1 MSLLLRLRRL
11 IDYVT
16 SCVCCPKCFYYFFR
30 DYCCVSSWRCQSNGI
45 KSRALAVH
53 REIPCYIKDEGRL
66 DAFEIFTDEYI
77 TIPKRTTD
85 VKLNI
90 VNECPFIEVNNVE
103 LRTLLNSG
111 CFQIGNV
118 DYVFNNSRIMQI
130 RQYITDEPSV
140 Q

>member
-1 MSLLLRLRRL
+1 MLHHVSIVQNVSIISL
-11 IDYVT
+11 
-16 SCVCCPKCFYYFFR
+16 
-30 DYCCVSSWRCQSNGI
+30 GI
-45 KSRALAVH
+45 TAVFQVGDANQMELKSRAIAVH
-53 REIPCYIKDEGRL
+53 REIPFYIRGEGSF
-66 DAFEIFTDEYI
+66 DSFEIFTDEHI

-118 DYVFNNSRIMQI
+118 DYGFNNSRIIQI
-130 RQYITDEPSV
+130 RQYITDEPSA

>member
-1 MSLLLRLRRL
+1 MLHHVSIVQNVSIISL
-11 IDYVT
+11 
-16 SCVCCPKCFYYFFR
+16 
-30 DYCCVSSWRCQSNGI
+30 GI
-45 KSRALAVH
+45 SAVFQVGDANQMELKSRAIAVH
-53 REIPCYIKDEGRL
+53 REIPCYIRGEGRF
-66 DAFEIFTDEYI
+66 DAFEIFTDEHI

-85 VKLNI
+85 VKLNV

-118 DYVFNNSRIMQI
+118 DYGFNNSRIMQI
-130 RQYITDEPSV
+130 RQYITDEPSA

>member
-1 MSLLLRLRRL
+1 MLHHVSIVQNVSIVSL
-11 IDYVT
+11 
-16 SCVCCPKCFYYFFR
+16 
-30 DYCCVSSWRCQSNGI
+30 GI
-45 KSRALAVH
+45 AAVFQVGDANQMELKSRALAVH
-53 REIPCYIKDEGRL
+53 REFPCYIKDEGRL

-111 CFQIGNV
+111 GFQIGNV
-118 DYVFNNSRIMQI
+118 DYIFNNSRIMQI
-130 RQYITDEPSV
+130 RQYITDEPSA

>member
-1 MSLLLRLRRL
+1 MLHHVSIVQNVSIISL
-11 IDYVT
+11 
-16 SCVCCPKCFYYFFR
+16 
-30 DYCCVSSWRCQSNGI
+30 GI
-45 KSRALAVH
+45 TAVFQVGDANQMELKSRAIAVH
-53 REIPCYIKDEGRL
+53 REIPCYIRGEGSF
-66 DAFEIFTDEYI
+66 DAFEIFTDEHI

-130 RQYITDEPSV
+130 RQYITDEPSA

>member
-1 MSLLLRLRRL
+1 MEL
-11 IDYVT
+11 
-16 SCVCCPKCFYYFFR
+16 
-30 DYCCVSSWRCQSNGI
+30 
-45 KSRALAVH
+45 KSRAIAVH
-53 REIPCYIKDEGRL
+53 REIPFYIRGEGRF
-66 DAFEIFTDEYI
+66 DAFEIFTDEHI

-118 DYVFNNSRIMQI
+118 DYGFNNSRIIQI
-130 RQYITDEPSV
+130 RQYITDEPSA

>member
-1 MSLLLRLRRL
+1 MLHHVSIVQNVSIVSL
-11 IDYVT
+11 
-16 SCVCCPKCFYYFFR
+16 
-30 DYCCVSSWRCQSNGI
+30 GI
-45 KSRALAVH
+45 AAVFQVGDANQMELKSRALAVH
-53 REIPCYIKDEGRL
+53 REFPCYIKDEGRL

-90 VNECPFIEVNNVE
+90 INECPFIEVNNVE

-111 CFQIGNV
+111 GFQIGNV

-130 RQYITDEPSV
+130 RQYITDEPSA

>member
-1 MSLLLRLRRL
+1 MLHHVSVVQNVSIISL
-11 IDYVT
+11 
-16 SCVCCPKCFYYFFR
+16 
-30 DYCCVSSWRCQSNGI
+30 GI
-45 KSRALAVH
+45 TAVFQVGDANQMELKSRALAVH

-66 DAFEIFTDEYI
+66 DAFEIFTDEHI

-118 DYVFNNSRIMQI
+118 DYAFNNSRIMQI
-130 RQYITDEPSV
+130 RQYITDEPSA

>member
-1 MSLLLRLRRL
+1 MLHHVSIVQNVSIISL
-11 IDYVT
+11 
-16 SCVCCPKCFYYFFR
+16 
-30 DYCCVSSWRCQSNGI
+30 GI
-45 KSRALAVH
+45 TAVFQVGDANQMELKSRALAVH
-53 REIPCYIKDEGRL
+53 REIPCYIRGEGL
-66 DAFEIFTDEYI
+66 FDAFEIFTDEHI
-77 TIPKRTTD
+77 TIPKRTID

-130 RQYITDEPSV
+130 RQYITDEPSA

>member
-1 MSLLLRLRRL
+1 MLHHVSIVQNVSIISL
-11 IDYVT
+11 
-16 SCVCCPKCFYYFFR
+16 
-30 DYCCVSSWRCQSNGI
+30 GI
-45 KSRALAVH
+45 TAVFQVGDANQMELKSRAIAVH
-53 REIPCYIKDEGRL
+53 REIPCYIRGEGRF
-66 DAFEIFTDEYI
+66 DAFEIFTDEHI

-118 DYVFNNSRIMQI
+118 DYAFNNSRIMQI
-130 RQYITDEPSV
+130 RQYITDEPSA

>member
-1 MSLLLRLRRL
+1 MLHHVSIVQNVSIISL
-11 IDYVT
+11 
-16 SCVCCPKCFYYFFR
+16 
-30 DYCCVSSWRCQSNGI
+30 GI
-45 KSRALAVH
+45 TAVFQVGDANQMELKSRAIAVH
-53 REIPCYIKDEGRL
+53 REIPCYIRGEGRF
-66 DAFEIFTDEYI
+66 DAFEIFTDEHI

-118 DYVFNNSRIMQI
+118 DYGFNNSRIIQI
-130 RQYITDEPSV
+130 RQYITDEPSA

>member
-1 MSLLLRLRRL
+1 MLHHVSIVQNVSIVSL
-11 IDYVT
+11 
-16 SCVCCPKCFYYFFR
+16 
-30 DYCCVSSWRCQSNGI
+30 GI
-45 KSRALAVH
+45 AAVFQVGDANKKKKKSRALAVH
-53 REIPCYIKDEGRL
+53 REFPCYIKDEGRL

-90 VNECPFIEVNNVE
+90 VNECPFIKVNNVE

-111 CFQIGNV
+111 GFQIGNV

-130 RQYITDEPSV
+130 RQYITDEPSA

>member
-1 MSLLLRLRRL
+1 MLHHVSIVQNVSIVSL
-11 IDYVT
+11 
-16 SCVCCPKCFYYFFR
+16 
-30 DYCCVSSWRCQSNGI
+30 GI
-45 KSRALAVH
+45 AAVFQVGDANQMELKSRAIAVH
-53 REIPCYIKDEGRL
+53 REIPCYIRGEGSF
-66 DAFEIFTDEYI
+66 DAFEIFTDEHI

-111 CFQIGNV
+111 GFQIGNV

-130 RQYITDEPSV
+130 RQYLTDEPSA

>member
-1 MSLLLRLRRL
+1 MLHHVSIVQNVSIISL
-11 IDYVT
+11 
-16 SCVCCPKCFYYFFR
+16 
-30 DYCCVSSWRCQSNGI
+30 GI
-45 KSRALAVH
+45 AAVFQVGDANQMELKSRALAVH
-53 REIPCYIKDEGRL
+53 REIPCYIKGEGRF
-66 DAFEIFTDEYI
+66 DAFEIFTDEHI

-90 VNECPFIEVNNVE
+90 INECPFIQVNNVE

-118 DYVFNNSRIMQI
+118 DYGFNNSRIMQI
-130 RQYITDEPSV
+130 RQYITDEPSA

>member
-1 MSLLLRLRRL
+1 MLHHVSIVQNVSIVSL
-11 IDYVT
+11 
-16 SCVCCPKCFYYFFR
+16 
-30 DYCCVSSWRCQSNGI
+30 GI
-45 KSRALAVH
+45 AAVFQVGDANQMELKSRALAVH
-53 REIPCYIKDEGRL
+53 REFPCYIKDEGRL

-85 VKLNI
+85 IKLNI

-111 CFQIGNV
+111 GFQIGNV

-130 RQYITDEPSV
+130 RQYITDEPSA

>member
-1 MSLLLRLRRL
+1 MLHHVSIVQNVSIISL
-11 IDYVT
+11 
-16 SCVCCPKCFYYFFR
+16 
-30 DYCCVSSWRCQSNGI
+30 GI
-45 KSRALAVH
+45 TAVFQVGDANQMELKSRAIAVH
-53 REIPCYIKDEGRL
+53 REIPFYIRGEGRF
-66 DAFEIFTDEYI
+66 DAFEIFTDEHI

-118 DYVFNNSRIMQI
+118 DYGFNNSRIIQI
-130 RQYITDEPSV
+130 RQYITDEPSA

>member
-1 MSLLLRLRRL
+1 MLHHVSVVQNVSIISL
-11 IDYVT
+11 
-16 SCVCCPKCFYYFFR
+16 
-30 DYCCVSSWRCQSNGI
+30 GI
-45 KSRALAVH
+45 SAVFQVGDANQMELKSRALAVH

-66 DAFEIFTDEYI
+66 DAFEIFTDEHI

-118 DYVFNNSRIMQI
+118 DYAFNNSRIMQI
-130 RQYITDEPSV
+130 RQYITDEPSA

>member
-1 MSLLLRLRRL
+1 MLHHVSIVQNVSIISL
-11 IDYVT
+11 
-16 SCVCCPKCFYYFFR
+16 
-30 DYCCVSSWRCQSNGI
+30 GI
-45 KSRALAVH
+45 TAVFQVGDANQMELKSRAIAVH
-53 REIPCYIKDEGRL
+53 REIPFYIRGEGRF
-66 DAFEIFTDEYI
+66 DAFEIFTDEHI
-77 TIPKRTTD
+77 TVPKRTTD

-118 DYVFNNSRIMQI
+118 DYGFNNSRIIQI
-130 RQYITDEPSV
+130 RQYITDEPSA

>member
-1 MSLLLRLRRL
+1 MLHHVSVVQNVSIISL
-11 IDYVT
+11 
-16 SCVCCPKCFYYFFR
+16 
-30 DYCCVSSWRCQSNGI
+30 GI
-45 KSRALAVH
+45 TAVFQVGDANQMELKSRAIAVH
-53 REIPCYIKDEGRL
+53 REIPCYIKGEGRF
-66 DAFEIFTDEYI
+66 DAFEIFTDEHI

-118 DYVFNNSRIMQI
+118 DYGFNNSRIIQI
-130 RQYITDEPSV
+130 RQYITDEPSAP
-140 Q
+140 

>member
-1 MSLLLRLRRL
+1 MLHHVSVVHNVSIISL
-11 IDYVT
+11 
-16 SCVCCPKCFYYFFR
+16 
-30 DYCCVSSWRCQSNGI
+30 GI
-45 KSRALAVH
+45 TAVFQVGDANQMELKSRALAVH

-66 DAFEIFTDEYI
+66 DAFEIFTDEHI

-130 RQYITDEPSV
+130 RQYITDEPST

>member
-1 MSLLLRLRRL
+1 MLHHVSIVQNVSIISL
-11 IDYVT
+11 
-16 SCVCCPKCFYYFFR
+16 
-30 DYCCVSSWRCQSNGI
+30 GI
-45 KSRALAVH
+45 TAVFQVGDANQMELKSRALAVH
-53 REIPCYIKDEGRL
+53 REIPCYIRGEGRFA
-66 DAFEIFTDEYI
+66 AFEIFTDEHI

-118 DYVFNNSRIMQI
+118 DYGFNNSRIMQI
-130 RQYITDEPSV
+130 RQYITDEPSA

>member
-1 MSLLLRLRRL
+1 MLHHVCIVQNVSIISL
-11 IDYVT
+11 
-16 SCVCCPKCFYYFFR
+16 
-30 DYCCVSSWRCQSNGI
+30 GI
-45 KSRALAVH
+45 TAVLQVGDANQMELKSRALAVH
-53 REIPCYIKDEGRL
+53 REIPCYIKGEGRF
-66 DAFEIFTDEYI
+66 DAFEIFTDEHI

-118 DYVFNNSRIMQI
+118 DYGFNNSRIIQI
-130 RQYITDEPSV
+130 RQYITDEPSA

>member
-1 MSLLLRLRRL
+1 MLHHVSVVQKVSIVSL
-11 IDYVT
+11 
-16 SCVCCPKCFYYFFR
+16 
-30 DYCCVSSWRCQSNGI
+30 GI
-45 KSRALAVH
+45 AAVFQVGDANQMELKSRALAVH

-130 RQYITDEPSV
+130 RQYITDEPSA

>member
-1 MSLLLRLRRL
+1 MLHHVSIVQNVSIISL
-11 IDYVT
+11 
-16 SCVCCPKCFYYFFR
+16 
-30 DYCCVSSWRCQSNGI
+30 GI
-45 KSRALAVH
+45 TAVFQVGDANQMELKSRALAVH
-53 REIPCYIKDEGRL
+53 REIPCYIRGEGRF
-66 DAFEIFTDEYI
+66 DAFEIFTDEHI

-118 DYVFNNSRIMQI
+118 DYGFNNSRIMQI
-130 RQYITDEPSV
+130 RQYITDEPYA

>member
-1 MSLLLRLRRL
+1 MLHHVSIVQNVSIISL
-11 IDYVT
+11 
-16 SCVCCPKCFYYFFR
+16 
-30 DYCCVSSWRCQSNGI
+30 GI
-45 KSRALAVH
+45 TAVFQVGDANQMELKSRAIAVH
-53 REIPCYIKDEGRL
+53 REIPCYIRGEGSF
-66 DAFEIFTDEYI
+66 DAFEIFTDEHI

-118 DYVFNNSRIMQI
+118 DYGFNNSRIIQI
-130 RQYITDEPSV
+130 RQYITDEPSA

>member
-1 MSLLLRLRRL
+1 MLHHVSIVQNVSIVSL
-11 IDYVT
+11 
-16 SCVCCPKCFYYFFR
+16 
-30 DYCCVSSWRCQSNGI
+30 GI
-45 KSRALAVH
+45 AAVFQVGDANQMELKSRALAVH
-53 REIPCYIKDEGRL
+53 REFTCYIKDEGRL

-90 VNECPFIEVNNVE
+90 INECPFIEVNNVE

-111 CFQIGNV
+111 GFQIGNV

-130 RQYITDEPSV
+130 RQYITDEPSA

>member
-1 MSLLLRLRRL
+1 MLHHVSIVQNVSIISL
-11 IDYVT
+11 
-16 SCVCCPKCFYYFFR
+16 
-30 DYCCVSSWRCQSNGI
+30 GI
-45 KSRALAVH
+45 AAVFQVGDANQMELKSRAIAVH
-53 REIPCYIKDEGRL
+53 REIPFYIRGEGRF
-66 DAFEIFTDEYI
+66 DAFEIFTDEHI

-90 VNECPFIEVNNVE
+90 VNESPFIEVNNVE

-118 DYVFNNSRIMQI
+118 DYGFNNSRIIQI
-130 RQYITDEPSV
+130 RQYITDEPSA

>member
-1 MSLLLRLRRL
+1 MLHHVSIVQNVSIVSL
-11 IDYVT
+11 
-16 SCVCCPKCFYYFFR
+16 
-30 DYCCVSSWRCQSNGI
+30 GI
-45 KSRALAVH
+45 AAVFQVGDANQMELKSRALAVH
-53 REIPCYIKDEGRL
+53 REFPCYIKDEGRL

-90 VNECPFIEVNNVE
+90 INECPFIEVNKVE

-111 CFQIGNV
+111 GFQIGNV

-130 RQYITDEPSV
+130 RQYITDEPSA

>member
-1 MSLLLRLRRL
+1 MLHHVSVVQNVSIISL
-11 IDYVT
+11 
-16 SCVCCPKCFYYFFR
+16 
-30 DYCCVSSWRCQSNGI
+30 GI
-45 KSRALAVH
+45 TAVFQVGDANQMELKSRALAVH

-66 DAFEIFTDEYI
+66 DAFEIFTDEHI

-130 RQYITDEPSV
+130 RQYITDEPSA

>member
-1 MSLLLRLRRL
+1 MLHHVSIVQNVSIVSL
-11 IDYVT
+11 
-16 SCVCCPKCFYYFFR
+16 
-30 DYCCVSSWRCQSNGI
+30 GI
-45 KSRALAVH
+45 AAVFQVGDANQMELKSRALAVH
-53 REIPCYIKDEGRL
+53 REFPCYIKDEGRL
-66 DAFEIFTDEYI
+66 DAFEIFTDEHI

-130 RQYITDEPSV
+130 RQYITDEPST

>member
-1 MSLLLRLRRL
+1 MS
-11 IDYVT
+11 V
-16 SCVCCPKCFYYFFR
+16 VQN
-30 DYCCVSSWRCQSNGI
+30 VSIISLGI
-45 KSRALAVH
+45 TAVFQVGDANQMELKSRALAVH

>member
-1 MSLLLRLRRL
+1 MLHHVSVVQNVSIISL
-11 IDYVT
+11 
-16 SCVCCPKCFYYFFR
+16 
-30 DYCCVSSWRCQSNGI
+30 GI
-45 KSRALAVH
+45 TAVFQVGDANQMELKSRALAVH
-53 REIPCYIKDEGRL
+53 REIPCYIKGEGRF
-66 DAFEIFTDEYI
+66 DAFEIFTDEHI

-103 LRTLLNSG
+103 LRTLLNSA

-118 DYVFNNSRIMQI
+118 DYGFNNSRIMQI
-130 RQYITDEPSV
+130 RQYITDEPSA

>member
-1 MSLLLRLRRL
+1 MLHHVSVVQNVSIISL
-11 IDYVT
+11 
-16 SCVCCPKCFYYFFR
+16 
-30 DYCCVSSWRCQSNGI
+30 GI
-45 KSRALAVH
+45 TAVFQVGDANQIELKSRALAVH

-66 DAFEIFTDEYI
+66 DAFEIFTDEHI

-130 RQYITDEPSV
+130 RQYITDEPSA